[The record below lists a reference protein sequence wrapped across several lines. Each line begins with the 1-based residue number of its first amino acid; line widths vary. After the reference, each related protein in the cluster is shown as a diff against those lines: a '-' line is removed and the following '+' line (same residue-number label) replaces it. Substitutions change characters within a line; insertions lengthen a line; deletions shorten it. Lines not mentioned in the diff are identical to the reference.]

1 MIRLLDAVTGYLA
14 ALLLMAFTVI
24 VLVDVVFRYWIKI
37 PLTWPAESSVLLFQ
51 WSVFL
56 GAALAV
62 HRRMH
67 FGLDLVVRL
76 LPDHLRRA
84 AEGFVLVAVV
94 IVAGMLVVLG
104 TDMTRRAWPSRYP
117 TLPLSH
123 GVAYLGVA
131 VSGALMLLFSL
142 PQLVAFAKQTER
154 PVEPR

>member
-1 MIRLLDAVTGYLA
+1 MIRHLDAVTGYLA

-24 VLVDVVFRYWIKI
+24 ILVDVVFRYWIQI

-62 HRRMH
+62 HRRVH
-67 FGLDLVVRL
+67 FGLDLAVRL
-76 LPDHLRRA
+76 LPAPLRRA
-84 AEGFVLVAVV
+84 AEGFGLAVV
-94 IVAGMLVVLG
+94 VVAAVLLVVLG
-104 TDMTRRAWPSRYP
+104 IDMTRRAWPSLYP

-131 VSGALMLLFSL
+131 VSGALMLVFVL
-142 PQLVAFAKQTER
+142 PHLVAFAR
-154 PVEPR
+154 GDGEPH

>member
-1 MIRLLDAVTGYLA
+1 MIRLLDTVTGYLA

-24 VLVDVVFRYWIKI
+24 VLVDVVFRYWIQI

-76 LPDHLRRA
+76 LPRVLQRA
-84 AEGFVLVAVV
+84 AEGVGLGAVV
-94 IVAGMLVVLG
+94 IVAGLLVVLG
-104 TDMTRRAWPSRYP
+104 IDMTRRAWPSSYP

-123 GVAYLGVA
+123 GVAYLGLA

-142 PQLVAFAKQTER
+142 PHLIAFAKQPDR
-154 PVEPR
+154 PLEHR

>member
-24 VLVDVVFRYWIKI
+24 ILVDVVFRYWIKI

-62 HRRMH
+62 HRRTH
-67 FGLDLVVRL
+67 FGLDLVVRA
-76 LPDHLRRA
+76 LPERLQRA
-84 AEGFVLVAVV
+84 AEGFGLGVV
-94 IVAGMLVVLG
+94 VGIAALLVVLG
-104 TDMTRRAWPSRYP
+104 VDMTRRAWPSLYP

-131 VSGALMLLFSL
+131 VSGTLMLIFVL
-142 PQLVAFAKQTER
+142 PHLVTFARGGGPR
-154 PVEPR
+154 PR